1 MRADARRAPAA
12 LAAALAFVLGLLVA
26 LVAPAQP
33 ARADEAGTLHALLN
47 QARNGQGLGSLERMA
62 ALDQAA
68 LDWARSMAAS
78 GTLAHNPAGPAVL
91 PAGWSRWGENVA
103 QGYPTAQAMHDGWW
117 KSAGHRGNMLGD
129 FTHVGLAFLSA
140 GGTTWGVQVF
150 AKYGASVTPPAAAAP
165 APAPAPAAPAPAPA
179 PEAAATPDP
188 QPTVI
193 DPKPVPDPS
202 LLPSAT
208 PAPSSSPSEGAS
220 SDPSPSPRDPSGGPD
235 DERDEPDEAGAV
247 SPWTWLWL
255 VLLLAV
261 AALGLLPLLRRRRGR
276 RAAG

>member
-1 MRADARRAPAA
+1 MRADARRALAA
-12 LAAALAFVLGLLVA
+12 LAAALALVLGLLVA

-47 QARNGQGLGSLERMA
+47 QARAGQGLGSLGRMS

-68 LDWARSMAAS
+68 LDWARAMAAS

-117 KSAGHRGNMLGD
+117 NSAGHRGNILGD

-150 AKYGASVTPPAAAAP
+150 AKYGASGA
-165 APAPAPAAPAPAPA
+165 APAPAPAAPAPAAPAPA

-202 LLPSAT
+202 LLPSAAPT
-208 PAPSSSPSEGAS
+208 PSASPSEGTS
-220 SDPSPSPRDPSGGPD
+220 PDPSPSQRPD
-235 DERDEPDEAGAV
+235 SSSEPEDERGEPDEAGAV
-247 SPWTWLWL
+247 SPWTWLWV

-261 AALGLLPLLRRRRGR
+261 VALGLLPLQRRRRGR
-276 RAAG
+276 RAAD

>member
-12 LAAALAFVLGLLVA
+12 LAAALALVLGLLVA

-33 ARADEAGTLHALLN
+33 ARADEAGTLHSLLN
-47 QARNGQGLGSLERMA
+47 QERNGQGLGSLERMA

-117 KSAGHRGNMLGD
+117 NSAGHRGNILGD

-150 AKYGASVTPPAAAAP
+150 AKYGASVA
-165 APAPAPAAPAPAPA
+165 APAPAPAAPAPAAPAPA

-202 LLPSAT
+202 LLPSASPT
-208 PAPSSSPSEGAS
+208 PSASPSEGTS
-220 SDPSPSPRDPSGGPD
+220 PDPSPSQRPD
-235 DERDEPDEAGAV
+235 SSSEPEDERGEPDEAGAV

-261 AALGLLPLLRRRRGR
+261 AAIGLLPLQRRRRGR
-276 RAAG
+276 RAAD

>member
-12 LAAALAFVLGLLVA
+12 LAAAIALVLGLLVA

-47 QARNGQGLGSLERMA
+47 QARAGQGLGSLERMS

-68 LDWARSMAAS
+68 LDWARAMAAS

-117 KSAGHRGNMLGD
+117 NSAGHRGNMLGD

-150 AKYGASVTPPAAAAP
+150 AKYGASVAAPAPAAAAP
-165 APAPAPAAPAPAPA
+165 APAAPAPA

-188 QPTVI
+188 QPSVI

-202 LLPSAT
+202 LLPSASPT
-208 PAPSSSPSEGAS
+208 PSASPSEGTS
-220 SDPSPSPRDPSGGPD
+220 PDPSPSQRPD
-235 DERDEPDEAGAV
+235 SSSEPEDERGEPDEAGAV
-247 SPWTWLWL
+247 SPWTWLWV

-261 AALGLLPLLRRRRGR
+261 VALGLLPLQRRRRGR
-276 RAAG
+276 RAAD

>member
-1 MRADARRAPAA
+1 MATDARRAPAA
-12 LAAALAFVLGLLVA
+12 LGVALALVLGLLAAV
-26 LVAPAQP
+26 LAPAQP
-33 ARADEAGTLHALLN
+33 ARADDAGTLHALLN
-47 QARNGQGLGSLERMA
+47 QARNGQGLGSLERMG

-117 KSAGHRGNMLGD
+117 NSTGHRGNMLGD

-150 AKYGASVTPPAAAAP
+150 AKYGASVAAP
-165 APAPAPAAPAPAPA
+165 APAAAALASAAPAPA

-188 QPTVI
+188 QPSVI

-202 LLPSAT
+202 LLPSASPT
-208 PAPSSSPSEGAS
+208 PSAIVSASASP
-220 SDPSPSPRDPSGGPD
+220 DPSPSERPGPSAEPS

-247 SPWTWLWL
+247 SPWTWLWV

-261 AALGLLPLLRRRRGR
+261 VALGLLPLQRRRRGR
-276 RAAG
+276 RAAD

>member
-12 LAAALAFVLGLLVA
+12 LAAALALVLGLLVA

-47 QARNGQGLGSLERMA
+47 QARAGQGLGSLERMS

-68 LDWARSMAAS
+68 LDWARAMAAS

-117 KSAGHRGNMLGD
+117 NSAGHRGNMLGD

-150 AKYGASVTPPAAAAP
+150 AKYGASVAAP
-165 APAPAPAAPAPAPA
+165 APAPAAAAPAAPAPA

-188 QPTVI
+188 QPSVI

-202 LLPSAT
+202 LLPSASPT
-208 PAPSSSPSEGAS
+208 PSPNVSGSAS
-220 SDPSPSPRDPSGGPD
+220 PDPSPSGRPGPSAEPS
-235 DERDEPDEAGAV
+235 DERGEPDEAGAV

-261 AALGLLPLLRRRRGR
+261 AAIGLLPQLRRRRGR
-276 RAAG
+276 RAAD